1 MIHKKIDVPIAGG
14 LDFNLSSMALV
25 KQNFS
30 APTISDIPAS
40 IKNEFKKEAIKTTIK
55 RGQKIAVGCGSRGI
69 ANIAIITKSVIDELI
84 SLGAEP
90 FIFPCMGSHGAAS
103 AEGQKEVLAAYG
115 ISETTMSVP
124 VHATMETEHAT
135 KI

>member
-25 KQNFS
+25 KQNLS

-40 IKNEFKKEAIKTTIK
+40 IKNEFKKEAIKTKIK

-69 ANIAIITKSVIDELI
+69 ANIAIITKSVIDDFVFSS
-84 SLGAEP
+84 SL
-90 FIFPCMGSHGAAS
+90 
-103 AEGQKEVLAAYG
+103 LY
-115 ISETTMSVP
+115 
-124 VHATMETEHAT
+124 
-135 KI
+135 